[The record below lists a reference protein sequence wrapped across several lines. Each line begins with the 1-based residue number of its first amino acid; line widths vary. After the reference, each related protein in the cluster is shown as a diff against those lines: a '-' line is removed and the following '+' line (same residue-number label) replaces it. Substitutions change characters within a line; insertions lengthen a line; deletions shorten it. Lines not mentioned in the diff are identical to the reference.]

1 MTVSGARPGGL
12 GRGLA
17 ALIPQREQERPAHEL
32 PIAEIARNPYQPRQ
46 EFDLN
51 ALSELAASIAE
62 HGVLQPIL
70 VNETAHGYVL
80 VAGERRLRA
89 AEMAGRSTVPAVVR
103 SVAERE
109 QLALALVENM
119 QRADLSPLDEARAFR
134 RLMADFGLTQ
144 EEVAARVGR
153 SRSAISNTVRLL
165 DLAEP
170 VQHALADGSISE
182 GHARAI
188 GGVSDHAAQAE
199 VVRIVAGRG
208 MSVRQ
213 TEDLVRRLRDQ
224 PNGEPHD
231 SRRPAVSSASHP
243 EVERIVA
250 GLRTALGT
258 KVSLATGRR
267 GGRITIEYYDDEDL
281 ARLYE
286 RLTGGAL

>member
-1 MTVSGARPGGL
+1 MTAQVRRPGGL

-17 ALIPQREQERPAHEL
+17 ALIPQRDEGGRPALEL
-32 PIAEIARNPYQPRQ
+32 PISEIQRNPYQPRQ
-46 EFDLN
+46 DFDDSSLD
-51 ALSELAASIAE
+51 ELAASIVA

-70 VNETAHGYVL
+70 VNETTSGFVL

-89 AEMAGRSTVPAVVR
+89 ARRAGLDRIPAVVR

-119 QRADLSPLDEARAFR
+119 QRTDLSPLDEARAFR

-144 EEVAARVGR
+144 EEVATRVGR
-153 SRSAISNTVRLL
+153 SRSAVANTMRLL
-165 DLAEP
+165 ELAEP
-170 VQHALADGSISE
+170 VQAAIADGTISE
-182 GHARAI
+182 GHGRAI
-188 GGVSDHAAQAE
+188 AGLSDPSTQ
-199 VVRIVAGRG
+199 VQVLRLVTGRG

-213 TEDLVRRLRDQ
+213 TEELVRRLR
-224 PNGEPHD
+224 GEEGGAP
-231 SRRPAVSSASHP
+231 RLRAKASDGDP
-243 EVERIVA
+243 ELERISS

-258 KVSLATGRR
+258 KVSVNPGRK

-286 RLTGGAL
+286 RLTGGGL